1 MKNYSVI
8 DLFCGAGALTHG
20 FVLEGFNVI
29 AGLDADKS
37 CKYAY
42 ETNNQGAKFIEK
54 KIEHMD
60 ASELLKLYPDEHVK
74 ILIGCAPCQP
84 FSAYNKGR
92 RNPDSKWKLLSNF
105 LDFISK
111 IKPDVVS
118 MENVPTL
125 TSFKK
130 GKIYQDFVESL
141 ERNGYE
147 VSSYPKVFCPDY
159 GIPQTR
165 KRLVLIASKSEYGKI
180 KLLKPTHTK
189 ENYKSVRDVISDL
202 EPIEAGQAS
211 QKDPYHKSAGLSQLN
226 LQRIRASKPGG
237 TWKDWPPELIAKCH
251 QHGSGTGYTSIY
263 GRMEWD
269 APSPTL
275 TTTCFGFGNGRYGHP
290 EQDRG
295 LSVREAA
302 RLQTFPD
309 YYEFVHP
316 NDPLYYTTI
325 SRFIGNAV
333 PVDLAR
339 VIAKSIKNHLNMYVS
354 EYNGKRI

>member
-1 MKNYSVI
+1 MKDYSVI

-29 AGLDADKS
+29 AGLDADIS

-42 ETNNQGAKFIEK
+42 ETNNLSARFIGK
-54 KIEHMD
+54 KIEDMK
-60 ASELLKLYPDEHVK
+60 ASDLVKLYPEDHVK

-84 FSAYNKGR
+84 FSAYNKGMQ
-92 RNPDSKWKLLSNF
+92 NPNGKWKLLSNF
-105 LDFISK
+105 SDFIYQ
-111 IKPDVVS
+111 IKPDIVS

-125 TSFKK
+125 TSFKG
-130 GKIYQDFVESL
+130 GKLFMDFVENL
-141 ERNGYE
+141 DKNGYE
-147 VSSYPKVFCPDY
+147 VSVYPKVFCPDY

-165 KRLVLIASKSEYGKI
+165 KRLVLIASKSEYGKVE
-180 KLLKPTHTK
+180 LLEPTHTK
-189 ENYKSVRDVISDL
+189 ENYMSVRDVISDL
-202 EPIEAGQAS
+202 EPIKAGQAS
-211 QKDPYHKSAGLSQLN
+211 QKDPYHKSAGLSDLN

-251 QHGSGTGYTSIY
+251 QHGMGSGYTSIY

-275 TTTCFGFGNGRYGHP
+275 TTNCFGFGNGRFGHP

-309 YYEFVHP
+309 TYKFVHP
-316 NDPLYYTTI
+316 NAPHQVTTI
-325 SRFIGNAV
+325 CRYIGNAV
-333 PVDLAR
+333 PVKLAR
-339 VIAKSIKNHLNMYVS
+339 IIAKSIKSHL
-354 EYNGKRI
+354 KRFINECDG